1 MQKLPFH
8 RRITVK
14 LTAIM
19 GVLVLCGALAG
30 AITSIQLAQR
40 EFFHIMGQQF
50 DSTFIFAE
58 NSLDIVG
65 QMARTW
71 GQSFANDPALSKQL
85 KATHAEVQRK
95 VESMREHANC
105 DAVIALDSRGRI
117 IHHSAFPEKDGES
130 LMSWSIVRQAVNEGR
145 SSYAIIEESGNFII
159 YGSGLAPKNRDGS
172 RDHIVL
178 TGFKISDALV
188 SELSKDTSIELTF
201 VRRTAVMASSF
212 NTSHHK
218 LIDSPVAF
226 LDYQLLYNQPHLTK
240 EVMIG
245 EESYFASVRQLRL
258 LDPGMDG
265 SLLLTY
271 PTNELDMIIH
281 RLQQGYLWLFA
292 LGMLVFIFF
301 GWLISSRIMSPLRK
315 LSARAQQ
322 IAQGDLSPTHFDLN
336 DEIGNIASSFNDL
349 MSELATNKQKVEQ
362 HAEELELLVTQR
374 TYELSLAN
382 EELTKQATHDV
393 LTGLPNRKLFND
405 RLHQAVMLSHRNNVG
420 LALMFIDLDR
430 FKWVN
435 DTFGHAAGDE
445 LLVETARR
453 IQTCLREGDTFA
465 RLGGDEF
472 TVVLPQPGTRSDI
485 ENVAE
490 RILNNLTTPF
500 DLSVAPDTRISGSI
514 GIAVYPESG
523 DSAAKLLLHADQA
536 MYRAKE
542 SGRAT
547 YHFWAP
553 LKPAADQ
560 ETEKTPKQ

>member
-1 MQKLPFH
+1 
-8 RRITVK
+8 
-14 LTAIM
+14 M
-19 GVLVLCGALAG
+19 GALVLCGALAG
-30 AITSIQLAQR
+30 ALTSIQLAQR
-40 EFFHIMGQQF
+40 EFFHIMNRQF
-50 DSTFIFAE
+50 NSTFVFAE
-58 NSLDIVG
+58 NSLDIIG

-71 GQSFANDPALSKQL
+71 GQSFANEPNFPSQMRSP
-85 KATHAEVQRK
+85 HSEIQRT
-95 VESMREHANC
+95 VEWMLEHANC
-105 DAVIALDSRGRI
+105 DVVIVLDSRGRI

-130 LMSWSIVRQAVNEGR
+130 LMSWAIVRQAVNEGK
-145 SSYAIIEESGNFII
+145 SSYAIIEESGNFIV
-159 YGSGLAPKNRDGS
+159 YGSGLTPKNRKGS

-178 TGFKISDALV
+178 TGFKISDELIN
-188 SELSKDTSIELTF
+188 ELSQDTSIGLTF
-201 VRRTAVMASSF
+201 IRRTAVMASSF
-212 NTSHHK
+212 NTSQRK
-218 LIDSPVAF
+218 LIESPVSF
-226 LDYQLLYNQPHLTK
+226 LDYQLLYNQPQLTK
-240 EVMIG
+240 EVLID
-245 EESYFASVRQLRL
+245 EVPYFASVRQLRL
-258 LDPGMDG
+258 LDPSMDG

-292 LGMLVFIFF
+292 FGMLVFTFF
-301 GWLISSRIMSPLRK
+301 GWLISSKIMQPLRM
-315 LSARAQQ
+315 LSVRVQK
-322 IAQGDLSPTHFDLN
+322 IAQGDLTPTHFNLN

-349 MSELATNKQKVEQ
+349 MSTLATNKQKIER

-374 TYELSLAN
+374 THELSVAN
-382 EELTKQATHDV
+382 EELTKQATHDA

-472 TVVLPQPGTRSDI
+472 TVILPQPGTLADI
-485 ENVAE
+485 ELVAK
-490 RILNNLTTPF
+490 RILKNLTTPF
-500 DLSVAPDTRISGSI
+500 DLSTALDIRISGSI

-523 DSAAKLLLHADQA
+523 DSASKLLLHADQA
-536 MYRAKE
+536 MYSAKE

-547 YHFWAP
+547 YHFWTP
-553 LKPAADQ
+553 LESPR
-560 ETEKTPKQ
+560 

>member
-14 LTAIM
+14 LTALL

-50 DSTFIFAE
+50 DSTFVFAE

-71 GQSFANDPALSKQL
+71 GQSFANDPDLSKQMRGPHG
-85 KATHAEVQRK
+85 AIIRQI
-95 VESMREHANC
+95 ESMRENAHC
-105 DAVIALDSRGRI
+105 DAVIVLDSQGRI

-130 LMSWSIVRQAVNEGR
+130 LMSWLIVRQAVNEGR

-159 YGSGLAPKNRDGS
+159 YGSGLTPKNRAGS

-178 TGFKISDALV
+178 TGFKISDELV
-188 SELSKDTSIELTF
+188 SELSQNTSIGLTF
-201 VRRTAVMASSF
+201 IRRTAVMASSF
-212 NTSHHK
+212 NTSNRK
-218 LIDSPVAF
+218 LIDSPVSF
-226 LDYQLLYNQPHLTK
+226 LDYQLLYNQPEVTK
-240 EVMIG
+240 EVMIDT
-245 EESYFASVRQLRL
+245 ESYFASVRQLRL
-258 LDPGMDG
+258 LDPSMDG

-271 PTNELDMIIH
+271 PTRELDLIIH
-281 RLQQGYLWLFA
+281 RLQHGYLWLFA
-292 LGMLVFIFF
+292 LGMLAFALFA
-301 GWLISSRIMSPLRK
+301 WLISSLIMSPLRK

-322 IAQGDLSPTHFDLN
+322 IAQGDLTPTHFDLN
-336 DEIGNIASSFNDL
+336 DEIGSIASSFNDL
-349 MSELATNKQKVEQ
+349 MHELATNKQKIER
-362 HAEELELLVTQR
+362 HADELEQLVAQR
-374 TYELSLAN
+374 THELSLAN
-382 EELTKQATHDV
+382 DELTKQATHDA

-405 RLHQAVMLSHRNNVG
+405 RLHQAVMLAHRNNVG

-472 TVVLPQPGTRSDI
+472 TVILPQPGLLSDI

-490 RILNNLTTPF
+490 RILKNLTAPF
-500 DLSVAPDTRISGSI
+500 DLSAAPDTKISGSI

-536 MYRAKE
+536 MYSAKR

-547 YHFWAP
+547 YHFWTP
-553 LKPAADQ
+553 LKPTANQ
-560 ETEKTPKQ
+560 EAEKAPKQ